1 MAGSDDV
8 CVTFRLDV
16 SVGTIQV
23 GKLPVIGS
31 DTVSVVGATAESATV
46 SSVLSLG
53 SMKISSGAP
62 PLFVI
67 DTGTVIGV
75 PDASVVE
82 ALSGRPAAE
91 ARVWLNTMSPVN
103 GSDTSFPSTGS
114 ANSTAS
120 VQVPGAGSRVYAVSE
135 GPLVP
140 SRLFWP

>member
-1 MAGSDDV
+1 MAGSDAV
-8 CVTFRLDV
+8 CVTDTLDV
-16 SVGTIQV
+16 SVGTSQR
-23 GKLPVIGS
+23 GKPPVIGS
-31 DTVSVVGATAESATV
+31 ATVSELPPNAASATV
-46 SSVLSLG
+46 ALVVSLG
-53 SMKISSGAP
+53 SMKKSSGAS

-67 DTGTVIGV
+67 DTGTVTGV

-103 GSDTSFPSTGS
+103 GSDTSLPSTGS

-120 VQVPGAGSRVYAVSE
+120 VQVPATGWRVYAVSAS
-135 GPLVP
+135 PLVP